1 MFEEF
6 QEAARLKEEKKKS
19 KECEPIIKEVNISLP
34 WLSKLIKGKV
44 EKFMTRN

>member
-6 QEAARLKEEKKKS
+6 QEAARLEEEKRNP
-19 KECEPIIKEVNISLP
+19 KESELIIKEVTTSLP

-44 EKFMTRN
+44 DKFMARN